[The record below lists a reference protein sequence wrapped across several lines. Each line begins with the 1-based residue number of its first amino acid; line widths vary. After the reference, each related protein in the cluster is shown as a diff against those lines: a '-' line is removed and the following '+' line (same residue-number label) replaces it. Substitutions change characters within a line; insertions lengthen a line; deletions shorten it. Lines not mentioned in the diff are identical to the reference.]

1 MEVNAD
7 RLDECDEVEDGDVEL
22 VELLFDAFS
31 GFSVGVSLP
40 PFLWSM
46 TSSGTNT

>member
-22 VELLFDAFS
+22 VELLFDAYVIF
-31 GFSVGVSLP
+31 
-40 PFLWSM
+40 
-46 TSSGTNT
+46 TNDKKQ